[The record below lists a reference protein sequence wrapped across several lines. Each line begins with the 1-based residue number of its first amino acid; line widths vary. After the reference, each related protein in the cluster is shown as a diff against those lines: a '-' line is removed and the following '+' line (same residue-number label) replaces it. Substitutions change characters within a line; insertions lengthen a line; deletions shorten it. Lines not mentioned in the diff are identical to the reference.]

1 MQVPSNFPAHC
12 LKIDMSF
19 IQNIEQEPNKR
30 NLFKSIINLA
40 HGLNMEAVAEGVET
54 EEQLQIVI
62 ELGCDVVQ
70 GFYLGKPVVEQE
82 AKKLMARA
90 QNKLASK

>member
-1 MQVPSNFPAHC
+1 
-12 LKIDMSF
+12 MSF